1 MYEQYLLQ
9 DSLPTTYN
17 SDANMNMQVTADN
30 VTLGETTVRK
40 QILFSSILFS
50 LTYLQYNYLFAFALC
65 IMTG

>member
-9 DSLPTTYN
+9 DLLPTTNN
-17 SDANMNMQVTADN
+17 SDANMNMQVKADN
-30 VTLGETTVRK
+30 VTLGENMVQE

-50 LTYLQYNYLFAFALC
+50 LTNLQYNYLFAFALC

>member
-17 SDANMNMQVTADN
+17 SDANMTMQVTADN
-30 VTLGETTVRK
+30 VTLGENTVRK

-50 LTYLQYNYLFAFALC
+50 LTNLQYNYLFAFALC